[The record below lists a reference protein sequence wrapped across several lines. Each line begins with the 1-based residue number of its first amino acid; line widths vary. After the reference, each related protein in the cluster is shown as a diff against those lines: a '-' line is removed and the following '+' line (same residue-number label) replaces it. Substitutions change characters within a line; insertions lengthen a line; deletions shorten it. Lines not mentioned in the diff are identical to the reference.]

1 MRTEGNNESRISPG
15 LAGVRGEEEEEEGAS
30 G

>member
-1 MRTEGNNESRISPG
+1 MWVMSLWTPLKTDGQEEEE
-15 LAGVRGEEEEEEGAS
+15 EEEEEEGAS